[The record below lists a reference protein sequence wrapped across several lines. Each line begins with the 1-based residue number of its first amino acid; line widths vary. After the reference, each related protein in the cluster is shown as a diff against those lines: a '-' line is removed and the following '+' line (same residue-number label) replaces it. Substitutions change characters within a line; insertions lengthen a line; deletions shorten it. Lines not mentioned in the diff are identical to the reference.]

1 MYMNQS
7 IYVWFMDLFILR
19 SFVQNAELPPLAG
32 ATTIAYAF
40 SNVSNDEEVWVII
53 RYKYYMWIT

>member
-1 MYMNQS
+1 MVGGI
-7 IYVWFMDLFILR
+7 IYSTVVR
-19 SFVQNAELPPLAG
+19 ANAELPPLAG